1 MKAVT
6 YLITPTSGTFGRI
19 GRFFR
24 DNGVWLVGVRH
35 IEQLHDDSMV
45 MQFDVATDA
54 DRLRELFSPPPEWVH
69 DFQLAPGEDGPT
81 LQLHFDPTGV
91 AREMFELHRSYAV
104 SLDYPIEVAEPASQ
118 ALRVTEVGREAEL
131 RDLVAATRESID
143 VTIEQ
148 VGEYSPVGD
157 GVLGRLTQRQRD
169 VLATALDLGYYD
181 EPRDVTQADIATTME
196 CSASAVGQHL
206 RRAEAEVM
214 SAVASPERLRGSAG
228 DDSIG

>member
-24 DNGVWLVGVRH
+24 DNGVWLVGIRH
-35 IEQLHDDSMV
+35 VEQLHDDSMV
-45 MQFDVATDA
+45 IQFDVATGA
-54 DRLRELFSPPPEWVH
+54 DHLRELLSPAPSWVH
-69 DFQLAPGEDGPT
+69 DFQLAPGEEGPT
-81 LQLHFDPTGV
+81 LQLHFDATGA

-104 SLDYPIEVAEPASQ
+104 SLEYPIEIADPASQ
-118 ALRVTEVGREAEL
+118 ALRVTEVGHEAEL

-148 VGEYSPVGD
+148 VGEYSPVDD
-157 GVLGRLTQRQRD
+157 GALDRLTQRQRA

-181 EPRDVTQADIATTME
+181 DPREVTQADIAAAME

-206 RRAEAEVM
+206 RRAEGEVL
-214 SAVASPERLRGSAG
+214 SAVASPERLRAESG
-228 DDSIG
+228 DGPVG